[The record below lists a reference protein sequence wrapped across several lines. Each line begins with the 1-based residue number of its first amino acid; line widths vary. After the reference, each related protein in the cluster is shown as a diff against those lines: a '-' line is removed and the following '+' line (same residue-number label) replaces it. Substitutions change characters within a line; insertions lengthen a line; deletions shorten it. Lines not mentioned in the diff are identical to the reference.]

1 MGYKDYTTDYSEK
14 MSAKTSKYD
23 ALICKAEM
31 LHRDNKNE
39 VSKKEASYYLEA
51 ARVCE
56 EIASMNIGQ
65 RAVANKWNA
74 RKEDCMEKID
84 SIMAII
90 EPPKR
95 SPPT

>member
-1 MGYKDYTTDYSEK
+1 MGYKDYTTDYCEK

-56 EIASMNIGQ
+56 EIASMNIGDN
-65 RAVANKWNA
+65 RAAEKEA
-74 RKEDCMEKID
+74 RREE
-84 SIMAII
+84 
-90 EPPKR
+90 R
-95 SPPT
+95 